1 MLGEKIR
8 QIRENS
14 NYTKSQFA
22 EQVGIDRKTLIR
34 WENDES
40 VPSIEQVNRI
50 IEITGA
56 NAEDF
61 IQISDGEAKGEE
73 TAVKSAA
80 ELQIEELKN
89 EIVQIKRRNN
99 TLEVAA
105 FSLLLILSCITE
117 HLPVYSFMR
126 ITIGLIPSVTAMY
139 LSIRNK
145 YPLWMKLITVLLVCI
160 NFGFSVYHLY
170 MWFKYYSQVV
180 PYS

>member
-61 IQISDGEAKGEE
+61 IQISGGEGKDEETEAKSV
-73 TAVKSAA
+73 T
-80 ELQIEELKN
+80 ELQIEELKK
-89 EIVQIKRRNN
+89 EIVQIKHRNN

-105 FSLLLILSCITE
+105 ISLLLVLSCITE

-126 ITIGLIPSVTAMY
+126 ITIGLIPSLTAMY
-139 LSIRNK
+139 LSFRNK